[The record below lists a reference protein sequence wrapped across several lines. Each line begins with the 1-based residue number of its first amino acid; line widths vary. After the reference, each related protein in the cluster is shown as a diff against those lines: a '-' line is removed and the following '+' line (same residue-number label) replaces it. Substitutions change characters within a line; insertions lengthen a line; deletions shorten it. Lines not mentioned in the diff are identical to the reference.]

1 MTRILLAD
9 DHAIVREGLK
19 RLLTE
24 KLGGTV
30 FGEAQD
36 AKETLALALS
46 RPWDAVVLDL
56 SLPGRDGLDVLKE
69 LRRKR
74 PKTPVL
80 ILSMHPEDQFG
91 VRAIKAGAAAYIVKE
106 SAPDVLVDALK
117 LAMAGRKI
125 ITAGIAERL
134 AEDVGGGPD
143 RAPHENLSDREY
155 EVLHLIAKGHTV
167 AEIARRLTLSVKT
180 ISTYRTRLLEKLRL
194 KTTAQIIRYAFKN
207 GLE

>member
-1 MTRILLAD
+1 VTRILLAD

-24 KLGGTV
+24 KLDGAV
-30 FGEAQD
+30 FGEAKD
-36 AKETLALALS
+36 AREALALGLAK
-46 RPWDAVVLDL
+46 PWDAVILDL
-56 SLPGRDGLDVLKE
+56 SLPGRSGLDVLKD
-69 LRRKR
+69 LRQKR

-91 VRAIKAGAAAYIVKE
+91 VRAIKGGAAAYIVKE
-106 SAPDVLVDALK
+106 SAPEVLVDALK
-117 LAMAGRKI
+117 LAMAGRKF

-134 AEDVGGGPD
+134 AEDAGRDPD

-155 EVLHLIAKGHTV
+155 EVLHLIAQGHTV
-167 AEIARRLTLSVKT
+167 AGIARRLSLSAKT